1 MANKTIF
8 PLFRSC
14 SESFGTRSRI
24 AVWMAAT
31 ILALT
36 SQAAF
41 AETYT
46 LVFDSN
52 CSSRG
57 EKLEFS
63 CKAEPSFS
71 AQNTTIFMRNGKWLG
86 IEGASQRVFPLGL
99 IKKDEYVMVFDYPV
113 LYSGIATIVLIKK
126 TGRFYM
132 SEISNSNALK
142 VQDATIEAGR
152 FTAGK

>member
-1 MANKTIF
+1 MKIKKASLRVTAI
-8 PLFRSC
+8 
-14 SESFGTRSRI
+14 
-24 AVWMAAT
+24 
-31 ILALT
+31 ILALVANT
-36 SQAAF
+36 AF
-41 AETYT
+41 GETYE

-63 CKAEPSFS
+63 CKSEPSFS
-71 AQNTTIFMRNGKWLG
+71 SQNTTIFLRDGAWFGL
-86 IEGASQRVFPLGL
+86 EGASRKVFPLGL
-99 IKKDEYVMVFDYPV
+99 IKKDENVVVFNYPV

-132 SEISNSNALK
+132 SEISYSDALK

-152 FTAGK
+152 FTVGK

>member
-1 MANKTIF
+1 MCTE
-8 PLFRSC
+8 L
-14 SESFGTRSRI
+14 FGTSGRI
-24 AVWMAAT
+24 AFWMAAI
-31 ILALT
+31 ILTLISQPAL
-36 SQAAF
+36 

-52 CSSRG
+52 CSSQG

-63 CKAEPSFS
+63 CSAEPSFS
-71 AQNTTIFMRNGKWLG
+71 AQNTTIFLRNGKWLG
-86 IEGASQRVFPLGL
+86 IEGASQKAFQLGL
-99 IKKDEYVMVFDYPV
+99 TKEDEYVMVFDYPV

-132 SEISNSNALK
+132 SEISYSNALK

-152 FTAGK
+152 FTVGK

>member
-1 MANKTIF
+1 MKIKKASLRVTAI
-8 PLFRSC
+8 
-14 SESFGTRSRI
+14 
-24 AVWMAAT
+24 
-31 ILALT
+31 ILALVANT
-36 SQAAF
+36 AF
-41 AETYT
+41 GETYA

-63 CKAEPSFS
+63 CKSEPSFS
-71 AQNTTIFMRNGKWLG
+71 SQNTTIFLRDGAWFGL
-86 IEGASQRVFPLGL
+86 EGASRKVFPLGL
-99 IKKDEYVMVFDYPV
+99 IKKDENVVVFNYPV

-132 SEISNSNALK
+132 SEISYSDVLK

-152 FTAGK
+152 FTVGK